1 LENLTL
7 SKSFPDILIK
17 KLNGVSITKYTR
29 AITMG
34 AIILPNISPN
44 LIHDLFKGVKIL
56 AFIIPRIKNA
66 KAIGKN
72 SILGLSPL
80 IKGHNPIKRKTMKNK
95 KLKPLLFSLDF
106 IKYFLN

>member
-1 LENLTL
+1 
-7 SKSFPDILIK
+7 DILIK
-17 KLNGVSITKYTR
+17 KLNGVNTTKYTI

-34 AIILPNISPN
+34 AITFPNVSPN

-66 KAIGKN
+66 KAMKKN
-72 SILGLSPL
+72 KILGLSPL

-95 KLKPLLFSLDF
+95 RPKPLLFSLDF